1 MSSLDLSFHGTDHD
15 DLSTGRSPWGHRLAP
30 PEREA
35 LTENIKTDVAIVGG
49 GITGS
54 LMAEH
59 LSRLGRQVVVV
70 DREQPGFGSTRASTA
85 MLQWETD
92 LTLTELTNLY
102 GFEMASNVYRRSRA
116 AVAGL
121 TELVAGHRIP
131 CAFKPRPTL
140 YIAAQDIGEK
150 ALREELALRHRA
162 ELPGELLSYTS
173 LRRDFGFDREAAI
186 LSPGSAEADPLML
199 SWSLLQIAK
208 GYGARII
215 DADAVNFHNEGGRV
229 LVETSGPYAIDAAH
243 VVLATGYVMP
253 HFVMPACHT
262 ISSSFAISTVQQKPD
277 HLWPERALVWEAAEP
292 YLYMRTTADN
302 RIVIGGEDEEIAD
315 PQERDALLPD
325 KVLQLKQKLEQLWP
339 QANAEISHSWCGAF
353 GETSDGLPLIGPVPG
368 APNIHAAYGYGGN
381 GITFSY
387 LASRMIAAMISAE
400 KQGWFE
406 DFALDRTVKA
416 QS

>member
-1 MSSLDLSFHGTDHD
+1 MSSSDLSFHDTDHD
-15 DLSTGRSPWGHRLAP
+15 DLTTGRAPWGYRQVP
-30 PEREA
+30 PDRQA
-35 LTENIKTDVAIVGG
+35 LTESIKTDVAIIGG

-59 LSRLGRQVVVV
+59 LSRLGRRVVII

-92 LTLTELTNLY
+92 SSLTELTNLY
-102 GFEMASNVYRRSRA
+102 GFETAANVYRRSHT

-121 TELVAGHRIP
+121 MELVAAHRIS
-131 CAFKPRPTL
+131 CAFQPRPTL
-140 YIAAQDIGEK
+140 YIAAGDVGEK
-150 ALREELALRHRA
+150 ELREELALRHRA

-173 LRRDFGFDREAAI
+173 LRREFGFDREAAI

-199 SWSLLQIAK
+199 SWALLQIAR
-208 GYGARII
+208 GFGAQII
-215 DADAVNFHNEGGRV
+215 DADAVKFHDEGGRV
-229 LVETSGPYAIDAAH
+229 LVETSGPHVIDAAH

-253 HFVMPACHT
+253 HFVMPACHR
-262 ISSSFAISTVQQKPD
+262 ISSSFAISTLPQQPD
-277 HLWPERALVWEAAEP
+277 HLWPQRALVWEASEP

-315 PQERDALLPD
+315 PQVRDAMLAD
-325 KVLQLKQKLEQLWP
+325 KVLRLREKLSQIWP
-339 QANAEISHSWCGAF
+339 EANAEISHAWCGAF
-353 GETSDGLPLIGPVPG
+353 GETSDGLPLIGPVSG
-368 APNIHAAYGYGGN
+368 ASNIYAAYGYGGN

-387 LASRMIAAMISAE
+387 LASRMIAAMISGE
-400 KQGWFE
+400 KEAWFE
-406 DFALDRTVKA
+406 SFALDRNVSA